1 MTDITWSAMVMSSLS
16 NSRGLSFPCSTYS
29 LSMVLAERVGY
40 WDTDADSVGEDMH
53 MMLKCFYKTDGLA
66 RCCPIFVPI
75 NLTNVQTPGYF
86 ANLNARFV
94 QAKRHYNGVADLAYT
109 LKNAF
114 GVKDT
119 SDGNQVIFASKK
131 TTMYAAP
138 NYWLDKLLMC
148 IKVMEAHLIPV
159 TSGWLMFAAVP
170 IMQFILFPPHSMV
183 AFVQPDENPI
193 LTSDVYSNLW
203 NIVKIITIFLP
214 FPLFGTLAIYESLH
228 RYVDRELYHKSET
241 RTWRNVL
248 DYISLPIAAWAFMT
262 IPSTIACIKR
272 LYKTND
278 QYIVAEKFFDEEE

>member
-1 MTDITWSAMVMSSLS
+1 MVMSSLS
-16 NSRGLSFPCSTYS
+16 NSRGLAFPCSTYS

-53 MMLKCFYKTDGLA
+53 MMLKCFFKTDGLA

-75 NLTNVQTPGYF
+75 NLTNVQTTGYLS
-86 ANLNARFV
+86 NLNARFV

-109 LKNAF
+109 LKNSF
-114 GVKDT
+114 GVKEVSLLST
-119 SDGNQVIFASKK
+119 TKK
-131 TTMYAAP
+131 TSMYASP
-138 NYWLDKLLMC
+138 NFWLDKLVMS

-183 AFVQPDENPI
+183 AFVQPEENPI
-193 LTSDVYSNLW
+193 LTSEFYSNLW
-203 NIVKIITIFLP
+203 NIVKIIAIFLP
-214 FPLFGTLAIYESLH
+214 FPLFGTLAIYELLH
-228 RYVDRELYHKSET
+228 RTVDRELYHKSET
-241 RTWRNVL
+241 RTWRNLL

-278 QYIVAEKFFDEEE
+278 QYIVAEKFFDQED